1 VEILAETAA
10 WFLDTAHWT
19 GRDGIPVRAAQHVLL
34 SVASIVIAALV
45 AVPVGL
51 AIGHTRRAEAIVI
64 GFANLGRALPSLA
77 VLLIF
82 LPFVGIGDPLA
93 VVAMV
98 ALAIPPIVVN
108 SAVGVREVDQ
118 DLTEAGRGMGM
129 NEMDLLRRVELPIA
143 LPVILT
149 GLRIAAV
156 QVVATLTLGA
166 VVAGG
171 GLGRYI
177 VDGLA
182 LRDEAR
188 LVAGALLVALL
199 ALLTERT
206 FGFIERRSVSP
217 GLAPR
222 GASPAELAPP
232 SAQAMVN

>member
-1 VEILAETAA
+1 MEVLAETTT
-10 WFLDTAHWT
+10 WLLDPAHWA
-19 GRDGIPVRAAQHVLL
+19 GRDGIPIRMLEHVVL
-34 SVASIVIAALV
+34 SLVSIVIASLV

-51 AIGHTRRAEAIVI
+51 TIGHTRRAESVVI

-108 SAVGVREVDQ
+108 SAVGVREVDR
-118 DLTEAGRGMGM
+118 DLTEAGRGMGLS
-129 NEMDLLRRVELPIA
+129 ELQLLTRVELPIA
-143 LPVILT
+143 LPVLLT

-177 VDGLA
+177 VDGIA
-182 LRDEAR
+182 LRDEGR

-199 ALLTERT
+199 AVVTERT
-206 FGFIERRSVSP
+206 FGFVERHSVSP
-217 GLAPR
+217 GLAAR
-222 GASPAELAPP
+222 GRSPAERGRPP
-232 SAQAMVN
+232 IAQPGI

>member
-1 VEILAETAA
+1 MEVLGETVS
-10 WFLDTAHWT
+10 WFIDPAHWT
-19 GRDGIPVRAAQHVLL
+19 GRDGIPTRVLEHVVL
-34 SVASIVIAALV
+34 SLVSIVIASLV

-51 AIGHTRRAEAIVI
+51 TIGHTRRAEAIVI

-82 LPFVGIGDPLA
+82 LPLVGIGDPLA

-108 SAVGVREVDQ
+108 SAVGVREVDR
-118 DLTEAGRGMGM
+118 DLTEAGHGMGM
-129 NEMDLLRRVELPIA
+129 NEMELLRRVELPIA

-149 GLRIAAV
+149 GLRVAAV

-166 VVAGG
+166 LVAGG

-182 LRDEAR
+182 VRDEGR

-199 ALLTERT
+199 AILTERT
-206 FGFIERRSVSP
+206 FGSIERRAVSP
-217 GLAPR
+217 GLVPR
-222 GASPAELAPP
+222 GPSPAELTPP
-232 SAQAMVN
+232 SAQPMTP

>member
-1 VEILAETAA
+1 MEILGDTVA
-10 WFLDTAHWT
+10 WFVDPAHWT
-19 GRDGIPVRAAQHVLL
+19 GRDGIPTRLFQHVFL
-34 SVASIVIAALV
+34 SLVSIVIASLV
-45 AVPVGL
+45 AIPVGL
-51 AIGHTRRAEAIVI
+51 TIGHTRRAEGIVI

-108 SAVGVREVDQ
+108 SAVGVREVDR

-129 NEMDLLRRVELPIA
+129 SELALLRRVELPIA

-166 VVAGG
+166 IVAGG

-182 LRDEAR
+182 VRDEGR
-188 LVAGALLVALL
+188 LVAGALLVAVL
-199 ALLTERT
+199 AILTERA
-206 FGFIERRSVSP
+206 FGIVERRSVSP

-222 GASPAELAPP
+222 GLSPADLAPP
-232 SAQAMVN
+232 SAQGF